1 MRRKQLAVGA
11 IVLASAMLFT
21 ACSGGSSGTSTSAA
35 INTNVDGKGKTL
47 TMWHFEDMTAATA
60 ISWNEAI
67 KVFEKET
74 GAKVKFETKSFEQIR
89 STASQVLNSDQA
101 PDVLEYPKGNGT
113 AGLLSSQGLLSNI
126 DSAVKAYGW
135 DKFITGGLATT
146 AMYDPKG
153 VMGSGHWYGVSD
165 YGEFVQVYYNKDE
178 FAKNNIAV
186 PTTLDEFVAALAK
199 FKAAGITP
207 LAEAGGE
214 YPLGQLMYQLAL
226 SKADRAWVDAYQLY
240 KGKVDWQDAKWTF
253 AANTIKDWVDKG
265 YISKDATALKA
276 QDMENQFVAG
286 TSPIMVSGSWW
297 QGTLVSD
304 AKFNW
309 GTFLFPSN
317 LAMGSGGNL
326 WVVPIKSKNA
336 DLAYKFIDITLRPEI
351 QNILGNKGSIPVNA
365 DPSAITDA
373 KSKELIANFTTLTK
387 RDALSFYPDWPTP
400 TFYDQLVAGT
410 QELVNGTKSPTD
422 VLKELGT
429 EYQTGVDAITK
440 P

>member
-1 MRRKQLAVGA
+1 
-11 IVLASAMLFT
+11 VLASAMALT
-21 ACSGGSSGTSTSAA
+21 ACSGGSGGSGGSSATA
-35 INTNVDGKGKTL
+35 AVDKNVDGKGKTITL
-47 TMWHFEDMTAATA
+47 WHFEDATAATA
-60 ISWNEAI
+60 ISWDEAI

-74 GAKVKFETKSFEQIR
+74 GAKVKFENKSFEQIR
-89 STASQVLNSDQA
+89 QSASQILNSDQA
-101 PDVLEYPKGNGT
+101 PDVMEYPKGNGT
-113 AGLLSSQGLLSNI
+113 AGLLSSQGLLTNI
-126 DSAVKAYGW
+126 DSAVSTYGW
-135 DKFITGGLATT
+135 DKLITGGLATT
-146 AMYDPKG
+146 GKYDAKG

-178 FAKNNIAV
+178 FAKYNIPV
-186 PTTLDEFVAALAK
+186 PTTFAEFEAALAT
-199 FKAAGITP
+199 FKNAGVTP

-214 YPLGQLMYQLAL
+214 YPIQQLMYQLAL
-226 SKADRAWVDAYQLY
+226 SKADRAWVDSYQLY
-240 KGKVDWQDAKWTF
+240 KGKVDWQGPEWTF
-253 AANTIKDWVDKG
+253 AADTLKDWVDKG

-304 AKFNW
+304 VTFNW
-309 GTFLFPSN
+309 GTFLFPSK

-326 WVVPIKSKNA
+326 WVVPTKSKNA

-365 DPSAITDA
+365 EPSAITDE
-373 KSKELIANFTTLTK
+373 KSKELIANFTTLTD

-410 QELVNGTKSPTD
+410 QELVNGTKSPAD
-422 VLKELGT
+422 ALKALGT
-429 EYQTGVDAITK
+429 EYQTGVDAITNQ
-440 P
+440 